1 MKVITIC
8 HHKGGVA
15 KSTTAAA
22 LGHGISVMQ
31 KKSRV
36 LLIDADPQGTL
47 TKSVYGIKQTVPGL
61 YSVIMGEKD
70 WKSVIMHT
78 ESGDIVPYEK
88 KTGSLDAEL
97 ISDPGKDYKLRESL
111 EELEGYSHV
120 IIDTSP
126 YLNLA
131 NIQALTASDI
141 VIIPVCADPE
151 CVDSLPET
159 LKTIRTVQKYS
170 NKTLTIGGAVMTL
183 YDGRANV
190 VKQYADLIE
199 DVCKKNEVRLLKT
212 KVRTCAAIKEAHAM
226 KENLFTYAPKS
237 NAVADYTA
245 IIKELKL

>member
-22 LGHGISVMQ
+22 VGQGITALK
-31 KKSRV
+31 KKSKV

-47 TKSVYGIKQTVPGL
+47 TKSVYGIKKPVPGL
-61 YSVIMGEKD
+61 YSVIKGERD
-70 WKSVIMHT
+70 WKSVILHT
-78 ESGDIVPYEK
+78 EAGDLVPYELRI
-88 KTGSLDAEL
+88 GSLDAEL
-97 ISDPGKDYKLRESL
+97 ITDPGKDYKLRECL
-111 EELEGYSHV
+111 ETLDGYTHV

-131 NIQALTASDI
+131 NIQALTASDS

-151 CVDSLPET
+151 CADSLPET

-170 NKTLTIGGAVMTL
+170 NKNLTICGAVMTL

-190 VKQYADLIE
+190 VKQYAELLE
-199 DVCKKNEVRLLKT
+199 DVCRANNIRLIKTRVRM
-212 KVRTCAAIKEAHAM
+212 CSAIKEAHAL
-226 KENLFTYAPKS
+226 KESLFTYAPKS
-237 NAVADYTA
+237 NAVADYTDV
-245 IIKELKL
+245 IKEMKL

>member
-22 LGHGISVMQ
+22 IGQGISKLQ

-47 TKSVYGIKQTVPGL
+47 TKSVYGVKKPLPGL
-61 YSVIMGEKD
+61 YSVLMGEAD
-70 WKSVIMHT
+70 WKSVILHT
-78 ESGDIVPYEK
+78 EAGDLVPYEK
-88 KTGSLDAEL
+88 KIGSLDAEL
-97 ISDPGKDYKLRESL
+97 ISDPGKDYKLRECL
-111 EELEGYSHV
+111 EELDGYTHV

-131 NIQALTASDI
+131 NIQALTASDC
-141 VIIPVCADPE
+141 VIIPVCADSE
-151 CVDSLPET
+151 CADSLPET

-170 NKTLTIGGAVMTL
+170 NKSLDIGGAVITL

-190 VKQYADLIE
+190 VKQYAELLE
-199 DVCKKNEVRLLKT
+199 DVCKKNSVRLLKT
-212 KVRTCAAIKEAHAM
+212 RVRTCAAIKEAHAV
-226 KENLFTYAPKS
+226 KENLFSYAPKS

-245 IIKELKL
+245 VIKELKL

>member
-22 LGHGISVMQ
+22 IGHGIEKLQ

-47 TKSVYGIKQTVPGL
+47 TKSVYGIKTAVPGL
-61 YSVIMGEKD
+61 YKVITGEAD
-70 WKSVIMHT
+70 WKSVIRHT

-88 KTGSLDAEL
+88 KIGSLDAEL
-97 ISDPGKDYKLRESL
+97 ITDPGKDYKLRECL
-111 EELEGYSHV
+111 ANLEGYTHV

-131 NIQALTASDI
+131 NIQSLTASDC
-141 VIIPVCADPE
+141 VIIPVCADSE
-151 CVDSLPET
+151 CADSLPET
-159 LKTIRTVQKYS
+159 LKTIKTVQKY
-170 NKTLTIGGAVMTL
+170 NNQNLTIGGAVITL

-190 VKQYADLIE
+190 VKQYAELLENI
-199 DVCKKNEVRLLKT
+199 CKSNQVRMLKT
-212 KVRTCAAIKEAHAM
+212 RVRTCAAIKEAHAE
-226 KENLFTYAPKS
+226 KESIFTYAPRS
-237 NAVADYTA
+237 NAVTDYTA
-245 IIKELKL
+245 VIKELKL

>member
-22 LGHGISVMQ
+22 IGQGIAKLQ

-47 TKSVYGIKQTVPGL
+47 TKSVYGIKTAVPGL
-61 YSVIMGEKD
+61 YKVITGEAD
-70 WKSVIMHT
+70 WKSVILHT
-78 ESGDIVPYEK
+78 EAGDIVPYEK
-88 KTGSLDAEL
+88 KIGSLDAEL
-97 ISDPGKDYKLRESL
+97 INEPGREKMLKERLS
-111 EELEGYSHV
+111 ELEGYTHI

-131 NIQALTASDI
+131 NIQALTASDC
-141 VIIPVCADPE
+141 VIIPVCADSE
-151 CVDSLPET
+151 CADSLPET
-159 LKTIRTVQKYS
+159 LRTIKTVQTR
-170 NKTLTIGGAVMTL
+170 NNTALTIGGAVLTL

-190 VKQYADLIE
+190 VKQYAELLE
-199 DVCKKNEVRLLKT
+199 DICKKNGVRLLGT
-212 KVRTCAAIKEAHAM
+212 KVRTCSVIKEAHAL
-226 KENLFTYAPKS
+226 KKDLFTYAPKS